1 MENTRW
7 RWKTLTSS
15 GGSRKKTQRS
25 RCCRCEHI
33 AEWSTEKNHHAR
45 RKPRR
50 KRGQL
55 QRKRKPHHARISAI
69 LASHAFFY
77 DFSKSFRLAT
87 NVPTLFVFFKL
98 GVVFK
103 SKYIQ
108 ISSFAIFHKIF
119 RDLENFKVF
128 QRRLGLSRG
137 ARFSTLCPEGYMVR
151 LTQRSTIPIVKWRK
165 GHCKKTWCVARQSI
179 GRGTQK
185 LNRFY
190 NLSWSFAWGDL
201 LIFRGLRIWEA
212 SKTDPSGEPQK
223 AEFIELF
230 KLISNNSRCLVT

>member
-119 RDLENFKVF
+119 RDFENLKVF

-151 LTQRSTIPIVKWRK
+151 LTQRSTTSRVPRISAVLMRNTHLILIQ
-165 GHCKKTWCVARQSI
+165 KT
-179 GRGTQK
+179 
-185 LNRFY
+185 L
-190 NLSWSFAWGDL
+190 
-201 LIFRGLRIWEA
+201 
-212 SKTDPSGEPQK
+212 
-223 AEFIELF
+223 
-230 KLISNNSRCLVT
+230 